1 MGAVNY
7 WSKRLNHGQGPFVA
21 AEWSTAARRE
31 RQRAGKLFL
40 PSGDW
45 GEERRGRREEIGGT
59 AAHTHTQPCTHT
71 GPIGGQTLR
80 VLGSIWKATLCLALY
95 CTPCCFNQWQAC
107 SQGLEQRQQR
117 LFLIVSLLLPLSP
130 APLHTNTLLPTLR
143 RAAWPFSGLKMLVLV
158 CACGKSS

>member
-1 MGAVNY
+1 M
-7 WSKRLNHGQGPFVA
+7 NHGQGPFVA

-40 PSGDW
+40 PSGDR
-45 GEERRGRREEIGGT
+45 GEERRGRKEEIGGA
-59 AAHTHTQPCTHT
+59 AAHTHPCTHT

-80 VLGSIWKATLCLALY
+80 VSGSIWKATLCLALY

-107 SQGLEQRQQR
+107 SQGLEQQQQR

-143 RAAWPFSGLKMLVLV
+143 RTARHFSGLKMLVLV
-158 CACGKSS
+158 CVRGKSS

>member
-40 PSGDW
+40 PSGDQ

-59 AAHTHTQPCTHT
+59 AARTHTPVHAHRPNWWPDPKGLGVHMEGNTLPC
-71 GPIGGQTLR
+71 
-80 VLGSIWKATLCLALY
+80 AL
-95 CTPCCFNQWQAC
+95 
-107 SQGLEQRQQR
+107 
-117 LFLIVSLLLPLSP
+117 
-130 APLHTNTLLPTLR
+130 LHTLL
-143 RAAWPFSGLKMLVLV
+143 F
-158 CACGKSS
+158 